1 MPTTTN
7 STKRKMLSDLVKG
20 YDKFQDEAGINLCF
34 TTVNVKGSGDVDC
47 IGTLLEWNDT
57 NSAFYPVTSNT
68 AWEAEK
74 AYTAGDV
81 VVPLASYN
89 GFAYVATNS
98 DTSHTAEPTWPTY
111 VGGTVTETG
120 DQAWRCIELY
130 PTDVT
135 SPLPNSASVCVTVGN
150 SKGRGFNEADVTLS
164 ASAQKMTVLYRGP
177 AAVSPTGMEV
187 SGIDTDDLA
196 SFKKALEASNIA
208 IADDATVVVSSTVSA

>member
-20 YDKFQDEAGINLCF
+20 YDKFQDEAGINFCF
-34 TTVNVKGSGDVDC
+34 ATVDVKGSATVDC
-47 IGTLLEWNDT
+47 IGTLLEWDSA
-57 NSAFYPVTSNT
+57 NSAFYPVATKT
-68 AWEAEK
+68 DWAATT

-81 VVPLASYN
+81 VVPTTRN
-89 GFAYVATNS
+89 GFEYVATNA
-98 DTSHTAEPTWPTY
+98 DTSGSTEPTWPTEE
-111 VGGTVTETG
+111 GATITETG
-120 DQAWRCIELY
+120 DQAWVCRVPY
-130 PTDVT
+130 AKDPS
-135 SPLPNSASVCVTVGN
+135 SPLANSATVCVTVGN
-150 SKGRGFNEADVTLS
+150 AKGRGFNEADVTLTS
-164 ASAQKMTVLYRGP
+164 AAQDMTVLYRGA